1 MKVDSLDE
9 LKSAFA
15 GWRKRKKHPREA
27 MPEELLTRAQRAT
40 EKHGVTAVVGVTRVE
55 RSPLFR
61 GGPQRKKAQ
70 AATTKKAE
78 VAPSSAPAFSR
89 FELGMPSTS
98 GPRPIAELETV
109 AGVKLRVFEETPE
122 LMGLL
127 SAVCGFGGVR

>member
-40 EKHGVTAVVGVTRVE
+40 EKHGVTAVVRVTRVE
-55 RSPLFR
+55 RSRLFR
-61 GGPQRKKAQ
+61 GGPQRKNPQ
-70 AATTKKAE
+70 AATKKKAE
-78 VAPSSAPAFSR
+78 GTPWSVPSFSR
-89 FELGMPSTS
+89 FELGTSSAPSL
-98 GPRPIAELETV
+98 RPIAEVETGT
-109 AGVKLRVFEETPE
+109 GVKLRVFDETPE
-122 LMGLL
+122 MMGLL